1 MSRRNRFYEP
11 ERPLEPPEKKDYYC
25 QWCGAENPE
34 CYYRDRTG
42 QIIGCEHC
50 IDTLDAAEWEDDHAE

>member
-1 MSRRNRFYEP
+1 MGGRNWFYEP
-11 ERPLEPPEKKDYYC
+11 ERPLEPPEKKDYFC

-34 CYYRDRTG
+34 RYYRDSTG